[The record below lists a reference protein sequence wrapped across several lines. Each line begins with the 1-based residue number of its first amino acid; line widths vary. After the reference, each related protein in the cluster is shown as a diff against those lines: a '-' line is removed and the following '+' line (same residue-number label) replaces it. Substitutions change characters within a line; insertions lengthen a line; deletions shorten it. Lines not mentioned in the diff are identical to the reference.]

1 MLVLEFLRILL
12 YAQSDIARAR
22 RLAYAARGGPGR
34 LDWRR
39 PVPSH
44 LDIGLKHGEVAL
56 ASAHA
61 LGEAVLLE
69 KAE

>member
-1 MLVLEFLRILL
+1 ML
-12 YAQSDIARAR
+12 YAPYEIARAR
-22 RLAYAARGGPGR
+22 RLAYAARGGRGASR
-34 LDWRR
+34 WRR
-39 PVPSH
+39 PTRSH
-44 LDIGLKHGEVAL
+44 RDIGLKHGEVTL